1 MRTFLNLIGN
11 LIASLYAFLLFIVL
25 ILLVFMPIMIISDGF
40 KIIETGYT
48 VKGEYIALMIAV
60 LILLYFSLRFRN
72 LRKIYN
78 VFPFLFETI
87 KFLTIT
93 SLFIAIGTEVLN
105 WSYITLSQGRHV
117 FGIVIFILSLV
128 LWRVFVSVYYYK
140 KPLVKFMTK
149 AEERMKNYSEKVN

>member
-48 VKGEYIALMIAV
+48 VKGEYITLMIAI
-60 LILLYFSLRFRN
+60 LILFYFSLRFRN

-78 VFPFLFETI
+78 VFPFLFETT

-105 WSYITLSQGRHV
+105 WSYITLSKGRHI
-117 FGIVIFILSLV
+117 FGIVVFILFLV

-140 KPLVKFMTK
+140 KPLVKFMPK
-149 AEERMKNYSEKVN
+149 VEERMKNYSKKVN

>member
-140 KPLVKFMTK
+140 NPLVKFMPK